1 MSPEF
6 EWDEDKAAEN
16 LAIHGVAFRK
26 ATLVFL
32 DPLSLEEIDD
42 RVDYGEDRY
51 IRIGIERRAT
61 VDGRL
66 YGTRNGEGS
75 DHLGAESKPA

>member
-26 ATLVFL
+26 ATLVFT
-32 DPLSLEEIDD
+32 
-42 RVDYGEDRY
+42 
-51 IRIGIERRAT
+51 RILYRSKKLTIALTMARIAT
-61 VDGRL
+61 FVSG
-66 YGTRNGEGS
+66 
-75 DHLGAESKPA
+75 